1 MKQYHNYLILKG
13 DMCMTINNTGS
24 IYTVLEKA
32 GDYLRTDIKNLSDLS
47 SMLVS
52 EVINLDTKSINKN
65 NIEKND
71 EILHEIQSMA
81 KSVSEIDKWYSKD
94 NISENCEVDIIIRLL
109 QILKTYGMLDISYGS
124 KGKIT
129 IDLKH
134 CQEIEKL

>member
-1 MKQYHNYLILKG
+1 
-13 DMCMTINNTGS
+13 MTNSNTGS
-24 IYTVLEKA
+24 IYKVLEKA
-32 GDYLRTDIKNLSDLS
+32 GDYLRSDIKNLSDLS

-52 EVINLDTKSINKN
+52 EVIDLDTKSINKD

-81 KSVSEIDKWYSKD
+81 KSVSEIDKWYSKN
-94 NISENCEVDIIIRLL
+94 NISESGEIDIVIGLI
-109 QILKTYGMLDISYGS
+109 QILKSYGMIDISYGS

>member
-1 MKQYHNYLILKG
+1 
-13 DMCMTINNTGS
+13 MTTTNNTGT
-24 IYTVLEKA
+24 IYKVLEKA
-32 GDYLRTDIKNLSDLS
+32 GDYLRADIKNLSDLS

-52 EVINLDTKSINKN
+52 EVIDLDTKSINKD

-81 KSVSEIDKWYSKD
+81 ESVSEIDKWYSKN
-94 NISENCEVDIIIRLL
+94 NISEDSEVDIVIGLL
-109 QILKTYGMLDISYGS
+109 QILKSYGMIDISYSS

>member
-1 MKQYHNYLILKG
+1 
-13 DMCMTINNTGS
+13 MTTNNTGS
-24 IYTVLEKA
+24 IYKVLEKA

-47 SMLVS
+47 SILVS
-52 EVINLDTKSINKN
+52 EVIDLNTKSINKA

-94 NISENCEVDIIIRLL
+94 TISESSEVDIVIGLI
-109 QILKTYGMLDISYGS
+109 QILKSYGMIDISYGS